1 MNSKE
6 IDRQIINLD
15 ELDTNT
21 LYAPDSIL
29 VSDALNST
37 QVVSLAYKNGLC
49 HIVQGNDN
57 KEMELRFSESVVQN
71 KKDFFDDPVRF
82 LAYEKKSSLI
92 GDPIK
97 QFNYIA
103 KEKSDK
109 QLCTD
114 RILADLSDLSL
125 TERDKESCLVV
136 ADELIMNIVY
146 DAPKYYEQIPDEIKN
161 KKQRAQQSELIVV
174 CCNKYLVFIAID
186 SYGSIDI
193 NKLLSRLD
201 YCYSAPKVILN
212 MNEEAG
218 GAGYGCRMI
227 YDCSISLTI
236 AVDVGVKSIVAC
248 TIPYGSSQRKTNKI
262 FKSLHIVNF

>member
-15 ELDTNT
+15 ELDANT
-21 LYAPDSIL
+21 LYASDTIL
-29 VSDALNST
+29 VSDALNTS

-49 HIVQGNDN
+49 HIIQGDDN

-71 KKDFFDDPVRF
+71 KKDFFDDPVQF
-82 LAYEKKSSLI
+82 LAYEKTSSLI
-92 GDPIK
+92 GHPIK

-103 KEKSDK
+103 NEKSDK
-109 QLCTD
+109 QLCID
-114 RILADLSDLSL
+114 KILTDLSDLKL
-125 TERDKESCLVV
+125 TERDKEACLVV

-146 DAPKYYEQIPDEIKN
+146 DAPKYYEQISDEIKN
-161 KKQRAQQSELIVV
+161 KKVRAQQSELVV
-174 CCNKYLVFIAID
+174 VYCNKYLAFVAID

-212 MNEEAG
+212 MNEKVG

-248 TIPYGSSQRKTNKI
+248 IIPYGNSQKKTNKI